1 MTNEAIEQMLMT
13 LKLKE
18 LLEVFLPSTAHLHFK
33 TAESAS
39 VFYHFHAGK
48 RLPLD
53 SVDFTMRLS
62 QHIDGIVII
71 YIQMTIIFCLSSSSV
86 APLPAFSAALF
97 VVLLVAPLQ
106 D

>member
-1 MTNEAIEQMLMT
+1 MTNEAIEQMLMS

-18 LLEVFLPSTAHLHFK
+18 LLEVFLLSIAHLHFK

-53 SVDFTMRLS
+53 SVDFTMRPS
-62 QHIDGIVII
+62 QHID
-71 YIQMTIIFCLSSSSV
+71 
-86 APLPAFSAALF
+86 